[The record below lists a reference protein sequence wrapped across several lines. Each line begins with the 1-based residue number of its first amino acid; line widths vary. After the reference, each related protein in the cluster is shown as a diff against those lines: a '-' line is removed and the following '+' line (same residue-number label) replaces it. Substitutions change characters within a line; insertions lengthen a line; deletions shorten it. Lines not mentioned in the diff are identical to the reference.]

1 MDRTA
6 LYHDMMERTQGDI
19 YFGVIGPVR
28 TGKSTFIK
36 RFAELL
42 MVPNVENEFQRQRL
56 IDELPQSGTGK
67 SIMTTQP
74 KFVPNEGVEVRL
86 DETVTAKMRLVDCVG
101 FLVPGAIG
109 SEEDGVPRMVS
120 TPWFDDDIPFEQ
132 AAEIGTRKVI
142 EDHATVGIVVLTDGT
157 ITELPR
163 ESYLEAEKK
172 CMEVVKETGKPFVI
186 LLNTADPNGDLALHT
201 ADEIEEQYGVRP
213 LIADLMHLSER
224 ALTGLLTEILYAF
237 PLKMIELN
245 GPSFL
250 NALSSD
256 HPVLKKMIETLAV
269 CVRDVHSVRDV
280 QTVADAFSGLDLFES
295 ADVQKVELGTGRASI
310 GLHPNEGVFY
320 SILSDACGMTI
331 RNDYELMSAV
341 NGFVT
346 AKKAYDR
353 LSTALERA
361 MQTGYGI
368 VNPDPDKLEISEPEI
383 FRSGAKY
390 GVRLHA
396 KASGL
401 HLIRVDIE
409 NDIEPMIGT
418 EQQSKDFIE
427 YLNEKAS
434 DSDRN
439 YLRKNLFGKSL
450 YDLISESMQGKGS
463 NMNEQV
469 QMKLHGA
476 LQKIANEGCNGM
488 ICIML

>member
-42 MVPNVENEFQRQRL
+42 MVPNIENEFQRQRL
-56 IDELPQSGTGK
+56 VDELPQSGSGK
-67 SIMTTQP
+67 TIMTTQP
-74 KFVPNEGVEVRL
+74 TFIPNEAAEVRL
-86 DETVTAKMRLVDCVG
+86 DETSTARMRLVDCVG
-101 FLVPGAIG
+101 FMVPGALG
-109 SEEDGVPRMVS
+109 SEEDGTPRMVT
-120 TPWFDDDIPFEQ
+120 TPWFDEDIPFEQ

-142 EDHATVGIVVLTDGT
+142 TDHATVGIVVLTDGT
-157 ITELPR
+157 ITEIPR
-163 ESYLEAEKK
+163 ESYLDAERK
-172 CMEVVKETGKPFVI
+172 CMEAVQETGKPYVV
-186 LLNTADPNGDLALHT
+186 LLNSADPNGDLALH
-201 ADEIEEQYGVRP
+201 AAEEIEEQYGIRP
-213 LIADLMHLSER
+213 MTVDLLHLSER
-224 ALTGLLTEILYAF
+224 SLMNLLSEVLYAF

-250 NALSSD
+250 RALPSD
-256 HPVLKKMIETLAV
+256 HPVLKQMIETLTACV
-269 CVRDVHSVRDV
+269 HDVHCVRDVQRI
-280 QTVADAFSGLDLFES
+280 TDAFSGMEQFQS
-295 ADVQKVELGTGRASI
+295 AEIQNISLGTGRAAV
-310 GLHPNEGVFY
+310 GLHPKEGVFY

-331 RNDYELMSAV
+331 QNDYELMSAV

-353 LSTALERA
+353 LSSALDKA

-368 VNPDPDKLEISEPEI
+368 VEPDPDKIEISEPEI
-383 FRSGAKY
+383 FRSGSKY

-409 NDIEPMIGT
+409 NDIEPLIGT
-418 EQQSKDFIE
+418 EQQSKDFLTYLGE
-427 YLNEKAS
+427 SGEGGDYLNT
-434 DSDRN
+434 
-439 YLRKNLFGKSL
+439 NLFGKSL
-450 YDLISESMQGKGS
+450 YELISDGMQGKGT

-469 QMKLHGA
+469 QEKLHAA
-476 LQKIANEGCNGM
+476 LQKIANDGCSGM

>member
-36 RFAELL
+36 RFAEIL
-42 MVPNVENEFQRQRL
+42 MVPNIENEFQRQRL
-56 IDELPQSGTGK
+56 VDELPQSGNGK

-74 KFVPNEGVEVRL
+74 KFIPEEAAEVRL
-86 DETVTAKMRLVDCVG
+86 DETSTARMRLVDCVG
-101 FLVPGAIG
+101 YIVPGAIG
-109 SEEDGVPRMVS
+109 SEEEGVPRMVT
-120 TPWFDDDIPFEQ
+120 TPWFDEDIPFEQ

-142 EDHATVGIVVLTDGT
+142 TDHATVGIVVLTDGT
-157 ITELPR
+157 ITEIPR
-163 ESYLEAEKK
+163 ENYLEAEQK
-172 CMEVVKETGKPFVI
+172 CMDAVRETGKPFIV
-186 LLNTADPNGDLALHT
+186 LLNSADPNGDPALH
-201 ADEIEEQYGVRP
+201 AAEEIEEQYGIRP
-213 LIADLMHLSER
+213 MIVDLLHLSER
-224 ALTGLLTEILYAF
+224 SLTNLLSEVLFAF

-250 NALSSD
+250 RALPSE
-256 HPVLKKMIETLAV
+256 HPVLKQMIETLSGCV
-269 CVRDVHSVRDV
+269 QEVHCVRDVQRI
-280 QTVADAFSGLDLFES
+280 AEAFSGMDLFQS
-295 ADVQKVELGTGRASI
+295 AEVQQISLGTGRASL

-353 LSTALERA
+353 LSAALDKA

-368 VNPDPDKLEISEPEI
+368 VEPDPDKIEISEPEL
-383 FRSGAKY
+383 FRNGAKY

-409 NDIEPMIGT
+409 NDIEPLIGT
-418 EQQSKDFIE
+418 EQQSKDFMT
-427 YLNEKAS
+427 YLNENGEG
-434 DSDRN
+434 DD
-439 YLRKNLFGKSL
+439 YLNTNLFGKSL
-450 YDLISESMQGKGS
+450 YELISDGMQGKGT

-469 QMKLHGA
+469 QGKLHDA
-476 LQKIANEGCNGM
+476 LQKIANYGCSGM